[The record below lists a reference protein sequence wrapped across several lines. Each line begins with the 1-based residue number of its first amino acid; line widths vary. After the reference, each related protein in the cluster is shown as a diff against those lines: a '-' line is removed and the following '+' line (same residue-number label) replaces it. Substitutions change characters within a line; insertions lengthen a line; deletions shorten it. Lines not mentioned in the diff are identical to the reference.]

1 VIEEIPLVGHDG
13 VLVQLRTAMKKGRLG
28 HAFLFVGPEGVGKR
42 RLARHLSQSLLCET
56 RPAEGLSPCGHCA
69 SCAMVRAHT
78 HPDLLE
84 VQKPADKSELPI
96 ALIQELTSQLSLK
109 PARGQRKIA
118 IVNDADDLNEES
130 ANGFLKTL
138 EEPPAGSVL
147 ILIARS
153 QESQLPTI
161 QSRCQVA
168 RFQELSEQEVA
179 SILLGLSKVATAAE
193 AETLSQSSQ
202 GSVSQALEWSKPEW
216 REIVE
221 VMVEALGSRPIQS
234 TLLAGRLL
242 PFIEDAGKESAPKR
256 RRARLVVKRTLDL
269 LRSSLRSECGGL
281 ATSPL
286 PVGRFDPDE
295 LGDLIERTLDADYHI
310 QRMASIPLT
319 IETWLDDLARLA
331 DGRRLEPIY

>member
-1 VIEEIPLVGHDG
+1 VIEEIPLVGHEG
-13 VLVQLRTAMKKGRLG
+13 VLDQLRTAMKKGRLG
-28 HAFLFVGPEGVGKR
+28 HAFLFVGPEGIGKR
-42 RLARHLSQSLLCET
+42 RLARHLAQSLLCET
-56 RPAEGLSPCGHCA
+56 RLPVDLSPCGTCA

-84 VQKPADKSELPI
+84 IQKPADKSELSI
-96 ALIQELTSQLSLK
+96 SLIQELTSQLSLK

-138 EEPPAGSVL
+138 EEPPIGSVL

-179 SILLGLSKVATAAE
+179 SVLLGLGKATDPAQAE
-193 AETLSQSSQ
+193 ALSRSSQ
-202 GSVSQALEWSKPEW
+202 GSVSQSLEWSKPEW
-216 REIVE
+216 SEIVE
-221 VMVEALGSRPIQS
+221 AMVDALSRQPVQS
-234 TLLAGRLL
+234 TTLSSRLL
-242 PFIEDAGKESAPKR
+242 PFIEEAGKESAPKR
-256 RRARLVVKRTLDL
+256 QRARLVTRRMLDL
-269 LRSSLRSECGGL
+269 LRSLLRSECGGSEVSL
-281 ATSPL
+281 L
-286 PVGRFDPDE
+286 PAGRFDPDL

-319 IETWLDDLARLA
+319 VETWLDDLARLA
-331 DGRRLEPIY
+331 QGRRLEPIY

>member
-1 VIEEIPLVGHDG
+1 MIGHEA
-13 VLVQLRTAMKKGRLG
+13 VLDQLRTAMKKGRLG

-42 RLARHLSQSLLCET
+42 RLARHFTQSLLCET
-56 RPAEGLSPCGHCA
+56 RPAADLWPCGTCA
-69 SCAMVRAHT
+69 SCSLVRAHT

-109 PARGQRKIA
+109 PARGRRKIA

-138 EEPPAGSVL
+138 EEPPVGSVL
-147 ILIARS
+147 ILVARS

-161 QSRCQVA
+161 QSRCQVV
-168 RFQELSEQEVA
+168 RFQELREQEVA
-179 SILLGLSKVATAAE
+179 SILLGLAKVSTPAE

-202 GSVSQALEWSKPEW
+202 GSVSQVLEWSKPEW
-216 REIVE
+216 REMVE
-221 VMVEALGSRPIQS
+221 VMVEALGSRPVQS
-234 TLLAGRLL
+234 TMLASRLL

-256 RRARLVVKRTLDL
+256 QRARLSVKRMLDL
-269 LRSSLRSECGGL
+269 LRSSLRSECGGSG
-281 ATSPL
+281 TSLL
-286 PVGRFDPDE
+286 PGGRFDPDE

-310 QRMASIPLT
+310 QRMASIPLA

-331 DGRRLEPIY
+331 EGRRLEPIY